1 MFLRYIQIA
10 FRNLRRQRLFAFI
23 NIAGLAL
30 SMTVCLMVLKS
41 TKKNFSYDKF
51 HPAASRT
58 WRITSQATTQ
68 EGKHYHMASS
78 PLPLATVLRQDYAI
92 AEEVVRLYS
101 VLSGTVLE
109 GKKKLPVQGTFTEP
123 SFFHVFGFRL
133 KSGDPA
139 TALSAPNSIVLSEA
153 TAGRIFGNTPAMGKV
168 VHFER
173 LGDYIVTGIMAP
185 SPGLSHIDYDAYA
198 SLSSVPALEQQGI
211 LPGRLTDWNQVQD
224 GYTYVKLKPD
234 VSTSSLATALTF
246 ISQRFY
252 QPAAKGIGSIR
263 LEQQSL
269 GSISPSHELYNDI
282 GSAPPWGKVL
292 AEIAVA
298 LGLLICACFNYT
310 NLSIVRSLQ
319 RAREV
324 GVRKVNGALRWQVF
338 MQFITESVVMCMLS
352 LVLAV
357 LLLILAENYTSVGIG
372 FLSGEPVDFALFGW
386 FLVFSL
392 LTGILAGIIPA
403 WALSSFQPA
412 KVLRNMVDIKLF
424 GGLGLRKTLIV
435 IQFTLSL
442 TAIIFFVTV
451 YRQFAYKEDFNMGFS
466 RDNILDVPLADADFQ
481 LMKDRMMQVKGVE
494 AITAS
499 SGVLGVP
506 RHSGFLQVKTETN
519 GNRMQIGY
527 YAGDADFLKIMQ
539 LKLLAGSNFPATMSR
554 EHEQYIIVNEQM
566 VKSLNLKSPSDAI
579 GKTIWL
585 SDSSMVSIIGVI
597 KDFNYQP
604 IEAPIFPMAI
614 RFVPGEFKQL
624 QILVNTK
631 DKETLMAGIKTAWLE
646 MHPGETFSAEWMSDL
661 LHEKTSGKEPVSAVA
676 ILVLMITVIAALGLL
691 GVVSYTTFTRR
702 REIGVRKVMGAGVS
716 GLVLLL
722 SRNYLRLILLAGLI
736 ALPLGY
742 LGSQLFLRIF
752 ANRVSIGFFT
762 LAGSFAVLLCIALL
776 AIISQTWRAASSNPV
791 DVLRND

>member
-1 MFLRYIQIA
+1 MLLRYIQIA

-78 PLPLATVLRQDYAI
+78 PLPLANVLRQDYAI
-92 AEEVVRLYS
+92 AEDVVSIYS
-101 VLSGTVLE
+101 VLSGNVIE
-109 GKKKLPVQGTFTEP
+109 GKKKLPVNGTFTEP
-123 SFFHVFGFRL
+123 SFFRVFGFRL
-133 KSGDPA
+133 KSGNQA

-153 TAGRIFGNTPAMGKV
+153 TASRLFGNTQAMGKV
-168 VHFER
+168 VHFEK
-173 LGDYIVTGIMAP
+173 LGDYIVTGILAP
-185 SPGLSHIDYDAYA
+185 PPGLSHIDYDAYA
-198 SLSSVPALEQQGI
+198 SLSSVPALEQQGV
-211 LPGRLTDWNQVQD
+211 LPDRLQNWNNVQD
-224 GYTYVKLKPD
+224 GYVYVKLRPD
-234 VSTSSLATALTF
+234 AGKTALATALSF

-252 QPAAKGIGSIR
+252 QPASKGIGSIT

-269 GSISPSHELYNDI
+269 GSISPSQEMYNDI
-282 GSAPPWGKVL
+282 GNAPPWGKVL
-292 AEIAVA
+292 GEIAVGLA
-298 LGLLICACFNYT
+298 LLLCACFNYT

-324 GVRKVNGALRWQVF
+324 GVRKVNGAYRWQVF
-338 MQFITESVVMCMLS
+338 MQFITESVVMCILS
-352 LVLAV
+352 LILAI
-357 LLLILAENYTSVGIG
+357 LLLILAENYTSIGIG
-372 FLSGEPVDFALFGW
+372 FLSGGPVDFGLLGW
-386 FLVFSL
+386 FLIFSV

-424 GGLGLRKTLIV
+424 GGLGLRKSLIV

-451 YRQFAYKEDFNMGFS
+451 YRQFAYKEAFNMGFS
-466 RDNILDVPLADADFQ
+466 RDNILNVPLADADFQ

-494 AITAS
+494 MITAS
-499 SGVLGVP
+499 SGTLGVP
-506 RHSGFLQVKTETN
+506 RHSGFLKVKTAMN
-519 GNRMQIGY
+519 GSPMEIGY
-527 YAGDADFLKIMQ
+527 YAGDADFLKVMR
-539 LKLLAGSNFPATMSR
+539 LKLLAGSGFPPTLSR
-554 EHEQYIIVNEQM
+554 DHEQYVIVNEQM
-566 VKSLNLKSPSDAI
+566 VKAMNLKSPSDAI
-579 GKTIWL
+579 GKTVWL
-585 SDSSMVSIIGVI
+585 TDSSMVSVIGVI

-604 IEAPIFPMAI
+604 IEAPVFPMAI
-614 RFVPGEFKQL
+614 RFVPDQFRQL
-624 QILVNTK
+624 QVLVNTK
-631 DKETLMAGIKTAWLE
+631 DKETLMAGIKAAWLE
-646 MHPGETFSAEWMSDL
+646 MHPNETFSAEWMSDL
-661 LHEKTSGKEPVSAVA
+661 MYEKTSGKEPVSGLA

-702 REIGVRKVMGAGVS
+702 KEIGVRKVMGAGVS
-716 GLVLLL
+716 GLILLL
-722 SRNYLRLILLAGLI
+722 SRNYLRLILLAGAI

-742 LGSQLFLRIF
+742 LGSVLFLRIF
-752 ANRVSIGFFT
+752 ANRISIGFFT
-762 LAGSFAVLLCIALL
+762 LAGSFLALLCIALL
-776 AIISQTWRAASSNPV
+776 AIVSQTWRAATSNPV